1 MAAAK
6 LSKDQRELIGIL
18 RRWLEVE
25 FAGKDKATNAARMAA
40 ATSAVLVGPL
50 PAIDIV
56 EAMIESGNNPGAEEK
71 RLRYR
76 LEMLLAIDETF
87 GDSLTLD
94 DVKTQEDVKKLLK

>member
-25 FAGKDKATNAARMAA
+25 FVGKDKATASARFAA
-40 ATSAVLVGPL
+40 ATSAVLIGPV
-50 PAIDIV
+50 PAIDMV
-56 EAMIESGNNPGAEEK
+56 EAMIDSGSNTGPEET

-87 GDSLTLD
+87 GDNLTLD